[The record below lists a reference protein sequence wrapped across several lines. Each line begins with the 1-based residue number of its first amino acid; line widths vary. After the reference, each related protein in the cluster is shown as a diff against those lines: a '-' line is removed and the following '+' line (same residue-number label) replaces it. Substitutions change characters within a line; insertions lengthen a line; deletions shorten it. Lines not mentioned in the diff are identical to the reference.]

1 MSDVVPVFVCD
12 AAGCGDVLLPDHE
25 LVPGD
30 ATGRDGRPRLCAR
43 RGSVVRG
50 VLAVGTPPAGEALR
64 ESEVILPDGSLRPA
78 LVRIDPGAAVTAPLP
93 PVDAVF
99 VYGTLLR
106 GERNAHVLH
115 GPLVTRVTDASL
127 HGATLHET
135 PEPYPVMRLG
145 GDGVVHGELAGLS
158 DVETALGPLD
168 ALEAF
173 TGYGRRDRM
182 YHRTLVT
189 VRTEDGAR
197 LAWTYVAG
205 EAIVAGERIGSGNW
219 RAFRPRR

>member
-1 MSDVVPVFVCD
+1 MIDTLPVFVCD
-12 AAGCGDVLLPDHE
+12 AGGRGDVLLPDHE
-25 LVPGD
+25 LLAGD
-30 ATGRDGRPRLCAR
+30 AADGGGPRLRAR

-50 VLAVGTPPAGEALR
+50 ALRERGAPGDAALR

-78 LVRIDPGAAVTAPLP
+78 LVHADAAGAVVAPLP

-115 GPLVTRVTDASL
+115 GPLVVRVTDAAL

-145 GDGVVHGELAGLS
+145 GDGVVHGELAVLS

-168 ALEAF
+168 ALETF

-189 VRTEDGAR
+189 VRTADGAR

-205 EAIVAGERIGSGNW
+205 EAIVAGARIGSGRW
-219 RAFRPRR
+219 RV